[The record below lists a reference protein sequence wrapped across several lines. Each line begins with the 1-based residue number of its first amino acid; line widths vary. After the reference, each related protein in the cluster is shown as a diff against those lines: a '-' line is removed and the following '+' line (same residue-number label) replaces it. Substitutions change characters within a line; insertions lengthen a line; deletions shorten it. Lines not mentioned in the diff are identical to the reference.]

1 MLGLTRSQF
10 ISPEFIHRLVG
21 SHPTGTADLRL
32 RRVVNSDRE
41 RRQQSRLI
49 EIPTGTTTT
58 TTALRLIFDK
68 RDRLGVGG
76 EQVVKSRL
84 PSIYICDDQRAFQF
98 SLSIHIMIID
108 YKTRKRYSR
117 LPELDF
123 FLNSQIE
130 IYNGVLIGTNK
141 N

>member
-1 MLGLTRSQF
+1 MLELTRSQS

-21 SHPTGTADLRL
+21 SHPTGTADSRL

-49 EIPTGTTTT
+49 EIPTGTTT

-84 PSIYICDDQRAFQF
+84 PSIYICDDQRAFQV

-108 YKTRKRYSR
+108 YKTRKSDI
-117 LPELDF
+117 LDYP
-123 FLNSQIE
+123 N
-130 IYNGVLIGTNK
+130 
-141 N
+141 